1 MSRPTEKTEDVIRK
15 IEEAAALDCTI
26 EEMAFFA
33 NIHRATLYRWIKEDQ
48 ELSYRIDELKNTPV
62 LKARQTVVSSLTNP
76 EHAFKYL
83 ERKRKKEFGNNVDIT
98 TDNKPLPM
106 LYAISNNESHAED
119 TPNAEENT
127 GGSGGNVSE

>member
-1 MSRPTEKTEDVIRK
+1 MSRPTEKTKDVIRK

-33 NIHRATLYRWIKEDQ
+33 NIHRATLYRWIKEDK
-48 ELSYRIDELKNTPV
+48 ELSDRIDELKNSPV

-106 LYAISNNESHAED
+106 LYALQNNPSNAED
-119 TPNAEENT
+119 TPDAEENQ
-127 GGSGGNVSE
+127 GGAGGNISQ

>member
-48 ELSYRIDELKNTPV
+48 ELSDRIDELKNTPV

-106 LYAISNNESHAED
+106 LYAISNNESHEED

-127 GGSGGNVSE
+127 GGSGGNISE